1 MKRILGLGAVCFGL
15 MACGGDPDQVDPA
28 SDEARSNCPPPS
40 ACDLAAPTVRG
51 TGSWDHP
58 IASRLTVA
66 EGSARHRGRDNFARV
81 GQPQWA
87 IAKFAYG
94 IADKDL
100 EDEMVDVWVARDCRT
115 WERLGST
122 RTLSDGQ
129 GSTIEGV
136 PANGG
141 RVYFQIP
148 TAKALGVGRH
158 RLHFVVRADG
168 TTADSVI
175 DVLPANAR
183 VAVSDVDG
191 TLTSSEW
198 AALGAIIT
206 SQPPAA
212 HPGAPEALWALA
224 RRGYHIFYLTARP
237 EWLEPTTR
245 AWIKLRGFPPGI
257 VHTTTGS
264 TGALNGAAQTFKET
278 ELNALAARLG
288 RVPDY
293 GFGNRAS
300 DVATYTGLGITA
312 SHAYYYQLSGEDLR
326 GGNYL
331 ADYRSLVAPFGALP
345 LVCR

>member
-1 MKRILGLGAVCFGL
+1 MKRTVALGSVCFGL
-15 MACGGDPDQVDPA
+15 VACGGDFDEADPTG
-28 SDEARSNCPPPS
+28 DEARANCPPPA

-66 EGSARHRGRDNFARV
+66 EGSARHRGRDNFVRA
-81 GQPQWA
+81 GEAQWA

-94 IADKDL
+94 LADKDL
-100 EDEMVDVWVARDCRT
+100 EDETVDVWVARDCRT
-115 WERLGST
+115 WERLGSA

-141 RVYFQIP
+141 RLYFQIP
-148 TAKALGVGRH
+148 AAKALGVGRH

-168 TTADSVI
+168 STADSVL
-175 DVLPANAR
+175 DVLPAGAR

-198 AALGAIIT
+198 AAVGALIT

-212 HPGAPEALWALA
+212 HPGSPEALWALA

-245 AWIKLRGFPPGI
+245 AWITLRGFPPGI
-257 VHTTTGS
+257 VHTTTGA
-264 TGALNGAAQTFKET
+264 TGAINGAAQTFKQD
-278 ELNALAARLG
+278 ELARLTARLG
-288 RVPDY
+288 RAPDY

-300 DVATYTGLGITA
+300 DVATYSGLGIDPQ
-312 SHAYYYQLSGEDLR
+312 HAYYYQLSGDLR
-326 GGNYL
+326 GGQYNG
-331 ADYRSLVAPFGALP
+331 DYRNLVAPFGLLP
-345 LVCR
+345 RVCR